1 MTVDACGA
9 SCGFLG
15 RTGSIRPRL
24 RKPSTDN
31 LDTERDSRVRRLLV
45 ITYHF
50 PPDGAIGGQRWAGL
64 SKYLARLDWEVHVIT
79 ASPQPPNEEPSRV
92 HRHSCQPRRT
102 FNDYYKSA
110 LRRFRRAD
118 DPSKSGPVAA
128 DSGRRSQRAFSVLRR
143 ALANAM
149 YFPDYARGW
158 ILRAATC
165 ARALMDERRFDVVVT
180 SGPPHSALLAGL
192 FAVRGRPE
200 PLWIDMRDPWV
211 TGNARY
217 IAHDPHYFRAEWFVL
232 SQLEKLVFRHATRVI
247 ANTPEFAVSLRAAE
261 PSLDVVFFPNGI
273 DTDQLP
279 ARDPHNV
286 QRCSIACVGTL
297 YGRRN
302 LSSVLRAMRAVL
314 AERPAEGAEL
324 RLSVAGQMDSAHRE
338 QMLEDVAAL
347 SLDTLV
353 DIRGVIPHSQA
364 LELLNRSHLALVL
377 AQDQPMQVPAKLY
390 ECVGMGVATLV
401 IAEETSAAAREARR
415 VGAMVVADGDTDGL
429 RSVLSDMLDGRL
441 PTRIEA
447 KAPIS
452 YKELGVQMDRLLR
465 EALDSGPMR

>member
-1 MTVDACGA
+1 M
-9 SCGFLG
+9 
-15 RTGSIRPRL
+15 
-24 RKPSTDN
+24 
-31 LDTERDSRVRRLLV
+31 RRLLV

-247 ANTPEFAVSLRAAE
+247 VNTPEFAVSLRAAE